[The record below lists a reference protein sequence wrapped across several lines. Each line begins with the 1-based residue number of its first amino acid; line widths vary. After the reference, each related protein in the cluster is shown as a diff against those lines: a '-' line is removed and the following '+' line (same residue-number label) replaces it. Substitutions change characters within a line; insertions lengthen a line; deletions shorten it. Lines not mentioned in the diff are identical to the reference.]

1 MGLLTIVYFCLLFI
15 ISIIGMVRFKRLT
28 IPFKILAL
36 SVIANLL
43 MEVLSEIFI
52 AKYHSNAL
60 VMHIECAIGYVFY
73 ASIYFYLL
81 KSRILK
87 KLTIISIA
95 LVLILSVLNALLF
108 QQPSQ
113 VVFPTH
119 MYLINNILY
128 VIFSL
133 VLFKQMLQYPLDVNI
148 IKQSIFWF
156 NTAMIFFSTTMF
168 LNMELT
174 NYYAQHKWGYDVI
187 YYFWNGN
194 FYLFNIL
201 ICISLLNDNRER
213 SVHHK

>member
-1 MGLLTIVYFCLLFI
+1 
-15 ISIIGMVRFKRLT
+15 MVRFKKLT

-43 MEVLSEIFI
+43 MEILSEIFI
-52 AKYHSNAL
+52 ARYRSNAL
-60 VMHIECAIGYVFY
+60 VMHMESAFGYIFY
-73 ASIYFYLL
+73 SSIYFYLF
-81 KSRILK
+81 KNRILK
-87 KLTIISIA
+87 QIIIASIFCI
-95 LVLILSVLNALLF
+95 VVFSILNALFF
-108 QQPSQ
+108 QQPSK

-119 MYLINNILY
+119 MYLVTNILY

-133 VLFKQMLQYPLDVNI
+133 VLFKQMLQYPVDVNI
-148 IKQSIFWF
+148 IKQSTFWF

-174 NYYAQHKWGYDVI
+174 NYYAEHKWGYDVI

-201 ICISLLNDNRER
+201 IGISLLNDNRAN
-213 SVHHK
+213 SIQHK